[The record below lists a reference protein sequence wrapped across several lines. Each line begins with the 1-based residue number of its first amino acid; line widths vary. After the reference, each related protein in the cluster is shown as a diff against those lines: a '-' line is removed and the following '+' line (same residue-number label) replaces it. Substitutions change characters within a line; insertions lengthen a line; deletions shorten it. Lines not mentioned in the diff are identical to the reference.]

1 MKKSVKYF
9 IVAAAII
16 GVLAGLYYIFG
27 FIRTP
32 EIHGVVLDQETKQP
46 AENAWIT
53 ATLSLKIATIQGN
66 VHVHPSV
73 APSHLRTNKE
83 GRFVIPRQS
92 FRQPLPPVAFGM
104 DPIAF
109 TLFVET
115 IDDKQREVD
124 LKPSLWKWKTEVTVY
139 VKTTT
144 MTEVQYNAYLQSLYS
159 YCTIG
164 RSGIEVPPVREGCDT
179 WELDY
184 AIVKHENFIKT
195 LGQLD
200 NSDKRIRY
208 AGTLQNLGYLYKKR
222 GDYKRA
228 LDTFVAGKEFDI
240 QRKVNHRIREYEAQ
254 INELK
259 QVLQK

>member
-46 AENAWIT
+46 VENAWIT

-73 APSHLRTNKE
+73 APPHLRTNKE

-92 FRQPLPPVAFGM
+92 FRQPLPPVAFGT

-115 IDDKQREVD
+115 IDDKQGEMD
-124 LKPSLWKWKTEVTVY
+124 LKPSLWKWKAEVTVY
-139 VKTTT
+139 LKTTT

-164 RSGIEVPPVREGCDT
+164 RSGVEVPPVREGCDT

-184 AIVKHENFIKT
+184 AIKKHERFIQKLVMLSVVDQNT
-195 LGQLD
+195 NLW
-200 NSDKRIRY
+200 
-208 AGTLQNLGYLYKKR
+208 GTRRNLAYLYKQGKDYKKALNIFEDLRKADEKR
-222 GDYKRA
+222 GSTMWLR
-228 LDTFVAGKEFDI
+228 EFEI
-240 QRKVNHRIREYEAQ
+240 Q

-259 QVLQK
+259 KMIEH